1 MMYKSVDADH
11 CEVSGPAAKLRD
23 VCKEEVPADD
33 GLPVLLTD
41 QSGQGCKNISVENI
55 SFSENI
61 LSLSPALW
69 PGRKNL

>member
-1 MMYKSVDADH
+1 MMYESVDADH

-55 SFSENI
+55 SFLKI
-61 LSLSPALW
+61 FCHSPALW